1 MTYTGG
7 NSKRQV
13 DVEFVYDAKATKPV
27 YTFISENPMLHY
39 VSGQSSQNNMTFYG
53 LSLIPLFI
61 LLPADYMSVVH
72 SIID

>member
-27 YTFISENPMLHY
+27 YTFVSENPMLHY
-39 VSGQSSQNNMTFYG
+39 VSGQSSQKQHDISWLESNSIIYFVASRLHNHSTFY
-53 LSLIPLFI
+53 
-61 LLPADYMSVVH
+61 
-72 SIID
+72 